1 MQVDQGQ
8 FCNLIRLE
16 ANSRICLTIQDGR
29 LQKSG
34 FEPLK
39 QIVEHVPG
47 ISLANILELYHLTAK
62 MKLALAYIL
71 ALSVW
76 QYYDSDWMKTRWTSE
91 TIQFLKECGS
101 IGTSKQGK
109 LIAWKPYLSVRF
121 GDEDPESGEF
131 SDVDGEIH
139 RYPRIRALG
148 IMLVEIGIG
157 LPLHR
162 SDEERPAQSLA
173 AKINDDLLL
182 AIQYSKDEKLWRDCD
197 YPNFLGAVNHCLD
210 PGTFALAPCIRGVGD
225 KEEAEGL
232 KQRRNILYEKVVFPL
247 EELLHGTRWMEQLT
261 AIGPL
266 ETPAK
271 VSAVQLVAEQSSA
284 DDAAIG
290 PPPTRKAAKK
300 TITKSE
306 KEAKRWLSRM
316 QRLNSELAKTSQRM
330 VLGSSSARV
339 RIAVL
344 DTGCDDNAPFFLH
357 PDNGPR
363 LKEWKDW
370 VDGSD
375 QWQDCHGHGTH
386 LVSLI
391 MKTAPEAHICV
402 ARIAKSPDTLLKA
415 GENVAKVSHFTC
427 WAV

>member
-1 MQVDQGQ
+1 MQVDRGQ
-8 FCNLIRLE
+8 FCNLISLE
-16 ANSRICLTIQDGR
+16 ANSRICLTIQDGQ

-34 FEPLK
+34 FEPLQ

-47 ISLANILELYHLTAK
+47 ISLANILERYHLTAK
-62 MKLALAYIL
+62 TKLALAYIL
-71 ALSVW
+71 AQSVW

-91 TIQFLKECGS
+91 TIQFIKECGS
-101 IGTSKQGK
+101 NSAYEQGK
-109 LIAWKPYLSVRF
+109 LFAWKPYLSVRF
-121 GDEDPESGEF
+121 GDEDPESREF

-139 RYPRIRALG
+139 RYPRIQALG

-173 AKINDDLLL
+173 AKINEDLLI
-182 AIQYSKDEKLWRDCD
+182 AIQYSNNVKLWRDCD
-197 YPNFLGAVNHCLD
+197 YPNYLGAVNHCLD
-210 PGTFALAPCIRGVGD
+210 PGIFALAPCIRGVDD
-225 KEEAEGL
+225 KEEVEGL
-232 KQRRNILYEKVVFPL
+232 KQRRNILYEKVIFPL

-271 VSAVQLVAEQSSA
+271 SSAVQFVAEQSSA
-284 DDAAIG
+284 DDVAIG
-290 PPPTRKAAKK
+290 PPPSRKAAKK
-300 TITKSE
+300 TFTTESQK
-306 KEAKRWLSRM
+306 KAKKWLSRM
-316 QRLNSELAKTSQRM
+316 QRLNSELAQTSPQR
-330 VLGSSSARV
+330 VPGSSSARI

-344 DTGCDDNAPFFLH
+344 DTGCDDNAPFFLL

-363 LKEWKDW
+363 LKKWKDW
-370 VDGSD
+370 VDESD

-386 LVSLI
+386 LVSLV

-402 ARIAKSPDTLLKA
+402 ARIAKNPNMLLKA
-415 GENVAKVSHFTC
+415 GENVAEVSHFT
-427 WAV
+427 